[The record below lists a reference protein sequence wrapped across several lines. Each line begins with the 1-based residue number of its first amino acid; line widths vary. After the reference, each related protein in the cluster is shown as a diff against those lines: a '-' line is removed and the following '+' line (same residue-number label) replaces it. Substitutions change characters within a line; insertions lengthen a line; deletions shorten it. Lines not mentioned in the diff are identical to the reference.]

1 MLSVFGCAGSL
12 LLRTKHILTLENK
25 TGEFACK
32 GLFINAD
39 SVLRRLSSLNVLKC
53 CRIGGDAKLMEA
65 IMYVL

>member
-12 LLRTKHILTLENK
+12 PLRTKHILTLENK

-39 SVLRRLSSLNVLKC
+39 SVL
-53 CRIGGDAKLMEA
+53 
-65 IMYVL
+65 